1 MDEDDRLNALR
12 QKVSE
17 LYARRLI
24 HVDNM
29 SDILE
34 KVRNIREDYSHQ
46 HDFLM
51 WDREAY
57 AKLYYPLWILF
68 IGGFVFSLSTDKYHG
83 PIPAYLAGLIY
94 LFRILALAGTALNF
108 YVQHLALEVLR
119 YEWETEV
126 ALRRA
131 METASFEARNISMED
146 LTTIEDIEKAVAEL
160 VTERNDEKEATR
172 HVERARRKLA
182 LSDRK
187 DKLRNKMEIWLMV
200 NSAIFLILMLV
211 LTWRIIP

>member
-1 MDEDDRLNALR
+1 M
-12 QKVSE
+12 
-17 LYARRLI
+17 
-24 HVDNM
+24 
-29 SDILE
+29 
-34 KVRNIREDYSHQ
+34 
-46 HDFLM
+46 
-51 WDREAY
+51 
-57 AKLYYPLWILF
+57 
-68 IGGFVFSLSTDKYHG
+68 
-83 PIPAYLAGLIY
+83 
-94 LFRILALAGTALNF
+94 FRILALAGTALNF

-131 METASFEARNISMED
+131 METASFETRNISMED